1 MECIQRV
8 DPQKWEKTPLLAELY
23 HNLPTTLRCSSVKD
37 STLFRKKTDRANTY
51 AYVGYNPPNITRYIV
66 LDLDYDDALF
76 AYYDHNAPL
85 PQFIIR
91 NPENGHC
98 HYVYQL
104 KDPVTF
110 YGKSKSAP
118 IRLLTATEQ
127 ALTALLNADKGFTGY
142 LAKNALNRNH
152 ETYITG
158 VKPYTLNELSQN
170 LDLERIKNPNEPMN
184 DHTYGRNSGTFD
196 VVRVQAYRIAGK
208 LNETQL
214 YNECIA
220 LAEIHNARYDT
231 PMNYNEVKGIAKSI
245 AGFCK
250 SQAYIRSL
258 SELQARKGSKGGKIS
273 KRKPVET
280 SERTK
285 KPWIELGISRS
296 TYYKKKKRET
306 NETEVE
312 NKKKPWKAMGISRS
326 TYYRRLKA

>member
-1 MECIQRV
+1 MECIKRV
-8 DPQKWEKTPLLAELY
+8 DPQKWEELPLLAELY
-23 HNLPTTLRCSSVKD
+23 HNLPTTLRCSMVKD
-37 STLFRKKTDRANTY
+37 STLFRKKTDRANIY

-85 PQFIIR
+85 PQFIIK
-91 NPENGHC
+91 NPDNGHC

-110 YGKSKSAP
+110 YGKSRSAP

-170 LDLERIKNPNEPMN
+170 LDLERIENPNEPMN
-184 DHTYGRNSGTFD
+184 DSTYGRNSGTFD
-196 VVRVQAYRIAGK
+196 AVRVQAYKIAGK
-208 LNETQL
+208 LNYTQL
-214 YNECIA
+214 YNECLL
-220 LAEIHNARYDT
+220 LAESHNSRYDK
-231 PMNYNEVKGIAKSI
+231 PMSYNEVKGIAKSI
-245 AGFCK
+245 AGYCK
-250 SQAYIRSL
+250 SQTYRRSL
-258 SELQARKGSKGGKIS
+258 SEIQAVRGAKGGKVS

-280 SERTK
+280 SERTM
-285 KPWIELGISRS
+285 KPWLKLGISRA
-296 TYYKKKKRET
+296 TYYNRKKK
-306 NETEVE
+306 
-312 NKKKPWKAMGISRS
+312 GLI
-326 TYYRRLKA
+326 